1 MVMITSDGVKLK
13 IRLLL
18 SMIDKTGS
26 LLRSTAGCT
35 QESSSS
41 LTSAVPPLNED
52 DDDNTISVATYLDFL
67 LEDMRGPMPW
77 PNFHPIVA
85 SSFLPM
91 LFDEEE
97 ETA

>member
-1 MVMITSDGVKLK
+1 MMVTSEDGGKLT

-18 SMIDKTGS
+18 SIIDKTGS

-35 QESSSS
+35 EESSSS
-41 LTSAVPPLNED
+41 LTSAVPPLND
-52 DDDNTISVATYLDFL
+52 DDDNTISVADFWDFL
-67 LEDMRGPMPW
+67 LKDMRGPMPW
-77 PNFHPIVA
+77 SSFHPIVA

-91 LFDEEE
+91 LLNEEE

>member
-1 MVMITSDGVKLK
+1 MITSDGVKLT

-26 LLRSTAGCT
+26 LPRSTAGCT
-35 QESSSS
+35 ESSSSSS
-41 LTSAVPPLNED
+41 LTSAVPPLKED
-52 DDDNTISVATYLDFL
+52 DDDNTISVAAYLDFL

-77 PNFHPIVA
+77 LSFHPIVA